1 MVYAFVVALVA
12 AIVLAYAL
20 YTQNKA
26 SAKQAEEQQRL
37 LDDYQQRVNEQQKL
51 LEDYRAL
58 EKNFDNVGEG
68 YEQALL
74 AFDKMNE
81 EQDKA
86 RAANEALQNTVQQL
100 QEANN
105 QLQQDAQK
113 KAEAMKQVVSDLMA
127 TGDQKLAALA
137 GKISDLDEIQPNQA
151 PFERTDNI
159 MVAQVAEEAVRQTV
173 IIPSETKSPVIL
185 VTSCINGEGK
195 SYVSCNIALSLA
207 ILGKKVVLVGLDIRK
222 PMISVYFN
230 LSTKG
235 HLTDYLAEP
244 GISVD
249 DIIIPSGEHKN
260 LDLIP
265 CGIIP
270 PNPAELL
277 QTKRLDDLFAVLR
290 KRYDYIIVDTAP
302 VAMVSDT
309 YLLDRLSDMTIFV
322 SRFKYTPTDM
332 IEYLNQIVDQERM
345 HNVACVLNAVKNTH
359 AGYGGYGYGGYG
371 YGYGKRD

>member
-1 MVYAFVVALVA
+1 MVYAFVIALVV

-26 SAKQAEEQQRL
+26 GAKQAEEQQRL

-86 RAANEALQNTVQQL
+86 RAANEALQNTVKQL

-113 KAEAMKQVVSDLMA
+113 KAEAMKQVVADLQA

-159 MVAQVAEEAVRQTV
+159 MVAQVAEEAVRLSGIDQAQYIKFNQTV
-173 IIPSETKSPVIL
+173 DPAAAATMMSTNLQKAARSL
-185 VTSCINGEGK
+185 VHVLDNALKFTTEGSVTLAVTVDMDK
-195 SYVSCNIALSLA
+195 MQAIYTVEDTGSGIEADDAEKVFEPYVKLNQFFDGQGIGLTVARNIARRLGGDLVLDTAFAGPGARFVLSLP
-207 ILGKKVVLVGLDIRK
+207 I
-222 PMISVYFN
+222 
-230 LSTKG
+230 
-235 HLTDYLAEP
+235 
-244 GISVD
+244 
-249 DIIIPSGEHKN
+249 
-260 LDLIP
+260 
-265 CGIIP
+265 
-270 PNPAELL
+270 
-277 QTKRLDDLFAVLR
+277 
-290 KRYDYIIVDTAP
+290 
-302 VAMVSDT
+302 
-309 YLLDRLSDMTIFV
+309 
-322 SRFKYTPTDM
+322 
-332 IEYLNQIVDQERM
+332 
-345 HNVACVLNAVKNTH
+345 
-359 AGYGGYGYGGYG
+359 
-371 YGYGKRD
+371 

>member
-159 MVAQVAEEAVRQTV
+159 MVAQVAEEAVRQSGIDQAQYIKFNQTV
-173 IIPSETKSPVIL
+173 DPAAAATMMSTNLQRAARSL
-185 VTSCINGEGK
+185 VHVLDNALKFTTEGSVTLAVTVDMDK
-195 SYVSCNIALSLA
+195 MQAIYTVEDTGSGIEADDAEKVFEPYVKLNQFFDGQGIGLTVARNIARRLGGDLVLDTAFAGPGARFVLSLP
-207 ILGKKVVLVGLDIRK
+207 I
-222 PMISVYFN
+222 
-230 LSTKG
+230 
-235 HLTDYLAEP
+235 
-244 GISVD
+244 
-249 DIIIPSGEHKN
+249 
-260 LDLIP
+260 
-265 CGIIP
+265 
-270 PNPAELL
+270 
-277 QTKRLDDLFAVLR
+277 
-290 KRYDYIIVDTAP
+290 
-302 VAMVSDT
+302 
-309 YLLDRLSDMTIFV
+309 
-322 SRFKYTPTDM
+322 
-332 IEYLNQIVDQERM
+332 
-345 HNVACVLNAVKNTH
+345 
-359 AGYGGYGYGGYG
+359 
-371 YGYGKRD
+371 

>member
-127 TGDQKLAALA
+127 TGDRKLAALA

-159 MVAQVAEEAVRQTV
+159 MVAQVAEEAVRQSGIDQAQYIKFNQTV
-173 IIPSETKSPVIL
+173 DPTAAATMMSTNLQKAARSL
-185 VTSCINGEGK
+185 VHVLDNALKFTTEGSVTLAVTVDMDK
-195 SYVSCNIALSLA
+195 MQAIYTVEDTGSGIEADDAEKIFEPYVKLNQFFDGQGIGLTVARNIARRLGGDLVLDTAFAGPGARFVLSLP
-207 ILGKKVVLVGLDIRK
+207 I
-222 PMISVYFN
+222 
-230 LSTKG
+230 
-235 HLTDYLAEP
+235 
-244 GISVD
+244 
-249 DIIIPSGEHKN
+249 
-260 LDLIP
+260 
-265 CGIIP
+265 
-270 PNPAELL
+270 
-277 QTKRLDDLFAVLR
+277 
-290 KRYDYIIVDTAP
+290 
-302 VAMVSDT
+302 
-309 YLLDRLSDMTIFV
+309 
-322 SRFKYTPTDM
+322 
-332 IEYLNQIVDQERM
+332 
-345 HNVACVLNAVKNTH
+345 
-359 AGYGGYGYGGYG
+359 
-371 YGYGKRD
+371 

>member
-159 MVAQVAEEAVRQTV
+159 MVAQVAEEAVRQSGIDQAQYIKFNQTV
-173 IIPSETKSPVIL
+173 DPAAAATMMSTNLQKAARSL
-185 VTSCINGEGK
+185 VHVLDNALKFTTEGSVTLAVTVDMDK
-195 SYVSCNIALSLA
+195 MQAIYTVEDTGSGIEADDAEKVFEPYVKLNQFFDGQGIGLTVARNIARRLGGALVLDTAFAGPGARFVLSLP
-207 ILGKKVVLVGLDIRK
+207 I
-222 PMISVYFN
+222 
-230 LSTKG
+230 
-235 HLTDYLAEP
+235 
-244 GISVD
+244 
-249 DIIIPSGEHKN
+249 
-260 LDLIP
+260 
-265 CGIIP
+265 
-270 PNPAELL
+270 
-277 QTKRLDDLFAVLR
+277 
-290 KRYDYIIVDTAP
+290 
-302 VAMVSDT
+302 
-309 YLLDRLSDMTIFV
+309 
-322 SRFKYTPTDM
+322 
-332 IEYLNQIVDQERM
+332 
-345 HNVACVLNAVKNTH
+345 
-359 AGYGGYGYGGYG
+359 
-371 YGYGKRD
+371 

>member
-113 KAEAMKQVVSDLMA
+113 KAEAMKQVVNDLMA

-159 MVAQVAEEAVRQTV
+159 MVAQVAEEAVRQSGIDQAQYIKFNQTV
-173 IIPSETKSPVIL
+173 DPVAAATMMSTNLQKAARSL
-185 VTSCINGEGK
+185 VHVLDNALKFTTEGSVTLAVTVDMDK
-195 SYVSCNIALSLA
+195 MQAIYTVEDTGSGIEAGDAEKVFEPYVKLNQFFDGQGIGLTVARNIARRLGGDLVLDTAFAGPGARFVLSLP
-207 ILGKKVVLVGLDIRK
+207 I
-222 PMISVYFN
+222 
-230 LSTKG
+230 
-235 HLTDYLAEP
+235 
-244 GISVD
+244 
-249 DIIIPSGEHKN
+249 
-260 LDLIP
+260 
-265 CGIIP
+265 
-270 PNPAELL
+270 
-277 QTKRLDDLFAVLR
+277 
-290 KRYDYIIVDTAP
+290 
-302 VAMVSDT
+302 
-309 YLLDRLSDMTIFV
+309 
-322 SRFKYTPTDM
+322 
-332 IEYLNQIVDQERM
+332 
-345 HNVACVLNAVKNTH
+345 
-359 AGYGGYGYGGYG
+359 
-371 YGYGKRD
+371 